1 MLVRTR
7 HAPKR
12 LKGSELAVALGF
24 GIFVFGA
31 FATELLREFSPAKL
45 GVVFMAI
52 AWLPLLVLH
61 EAAHALVAASLG
73 WRVCRVEV
81 GLGPPLLRFSV
92 RGVPVDVNLFPV
104 AGFVIPAP
112 RSLGAAR
119 IKSALVYF
127 AGPGAELLVVALLV
141 LLVGHDRIL
150 ERGDSLGLIAAQSV
164 AAAALIGVA
173 FTLVPL
179 EYTPEPA
186 SHTPGSIT
194 DGLGMIMSFVWPI
207 HHFERMLGA
216 PFFIAAERCIE
227 RGDFDGA
234 ARVFEQAVSEH
245 PNNLP
250 LRISLAQALTE
261 AGRAAESRE
270 LLLPVVEHH
279 GPWRALL
286 LGALAAAEREIGD
299 DTHVELADEHSRLAL
314 ELVPG
319 SPWAM
324 TVRASVLLARSRF
337 HPALEL
343 LLKAREAA
351 RDRELIDEC
360 DCWLILTDHRRGNRE
375 AARERLEQLHE
386 RGTAGRLLRAVEA
399 EVLGRP
405 AVSVVDPAHSA

>member
-1 MLVRTR
+1 MLVRR
-7 HAPKR
+7 RSAPKG
-12 LKGSELAVALGF
+12 LKGSELAVGLGF
-24 GIFVFGA
+24 GLFIFGA
-31 FATELLREFSPAKL
+31 FATELLQGFSPAKL
-45 GVVFMAI
+45 SVVFMAI
-52 AWLPLLVLH
+52 AWLPLLALH
-61 EAAHALVAASLG
+61 EAAHALVAAWVG
-73 WRVCRVEV
+73 WRVCRVQV

-112 RSLGAAR
+112 RSLEGAR

-186 SHTPGSIT
+186 SKEQGSKT

-207 HHFERMLGA
+207 HHFEHMLGT
-216 PFFIAAERCIE
+216 PFIIAAERCIE

-234 ARVFEQAVSEH
+234 VRVYEKAVREH
-245 PNNLP
+245 PDNLP
-250 LRISLAQALTE
+250 LRIRLAEALAD
-261 AGRAAESRE
+261 AGRAVEGRE
-270 LLLPVVEHH
+270 LLLRSPERG
-279 GPWRALL
+279 GPWRVLR
-286 LGALAAAEREIGD
+286 LGALAEAEREIGD
-299 DTHVELADEHSRLAL
+299 DASVEEADEHSRLAL
-314 ELVPG
+314 ELAPG
-319 SPWAM
+319 EPWTM
-324 TVRASVLLARSRF
+324 MVRGSVLLVRSCF

-343 LLKAREAA
+343 LLKARQAA
-351 RDRELIDEC
+351 GEQWLIDEC

-375 AARERLEQLHE
+375 AARERLEQLQK
-386 RGTAGRLLRAVEA
+386 RGTAGRLLRAVET

-405 AVSVVDPAHSA
+405 AVSVVEPAHSA